1 MQCLFL
7 DFETYFSNE
16 YTLRQMT
23 PVEYIMD
30 PRFEALGC
38 AFVQEDGS
46 AVWVDGPDLD
56 SYMQGID
63 WENTLAISHNALFDM
78 LILAYRY
85 DIHPKMYGCTLSMAR
100 NHLAHKISS
109 LSLAS
114 VSQHFGLPAKMETL
128 LKTKGVSFAAL
139 QWQPDLHEEMKRY
152 GIDDAQ
158 KCRTIFQFL
167 LGSGFPPQE
176 LHTIDWVVRMAAQPK
191 FELDPLVLAEHLA
204 ATRASKAQL
213 LAAASLVLTDEL
225 MSDIKF
231 ATLLEQHGVDVPVK
245 ISKRT
250 GREAYAFAKTDKEFT
265 ALLDHDNPIVQAL
278 VAARLGHKST
288 IEESRTERLI
298 AISRCAPSLPV
309 PLKYSGAHTH
319 RFSGDWKINLQ
330 NLPRGGELRRALRAP
345 KGKVVV
351 AVDAS
356 QIEARINACFSN
368 QANLVGAFGGKKG
381 KILGLADTTDVYAW
395 FASYVYRDREIRKG
409 SPERFVGKTAIL
421 SLGYGSS
428 WQVFQAMCRNQG
440 DVHLSDTDAQS
451 VVYIYRNM
459 FMQIRGNWRRAE
471 GILLDMSRK
480 DGGWWGPIKVE
491 RWGLLLPDGN
501 RLRYRDLGMDQNDQ
515 GKWGWQFMRGPVP
528 QRIYGA
534 KLVENAVQAMAFVH
548 IKETAMRV
556 KKLTRGLLMPSH
568 QVHDE
573 LIYIVDEKLAD
584 MVRDLVVAEMSK
596 PPDWMPDVP
605 LAAEG
610 KIGHTYYDAK

>member
-7 DFETYFSNE
+7 DFETYFSND

-38 AFVQEDGS
+38 AFVDERGNP
-46 AVWVDGPDLD
+46 VWVNGPDLA
-56 SYMQGID
+56 SFMAGID

-78 LILAYRY
+78 LVLAYRY
-85 DIHPKMYGCTLSMAR
+85 GIHPKMYGCTLSMAR

-114 VSQHFGLPAKMETL
+114 VSQHYGLPNKMETL
-128 LKTKGVSFAAL
+128 SKSKGVSFTAL
-139 QWQPDLHEEMKRY
+139 QWQPDLYEEMKRY
-152 GIDDAQ
+152 GVDDAQ
-158 KCRTIFQFL
+158 KCRTIFYTIL
-167 LGSGFPPQE
+167 HEGFPPEE
-176 LHTIDWVVRMAAQPK
+176 LHTVDWVIRMAAQPK

-204 ATRASKAQL
+204 ATKAAKAQL
-213 LAAASLVLTDEL
+213 LAQASLVLSDEL

-231 ATLLEQHGVDVPVK
+231 ATLLEQQGVDAPMK

-250 GREAYAFAKTDKEFT
+250 GKEAFAFAKTDKEFT
-265 ALLDHDNPIVQAL
+265 ALLDHDNPVVQAL

-298 AISRCAPSLPV
+298 AISRCAPTLPV

-345 KGKVVV
+345 SGKVVV

-356 QIEARINACFSN
+356 QIEARINASFSGEKV
-368 QANLVGAFGGKKG
+368 LVDAFAGRLT
-381 KILGLADTTDVYAW
+381 KITGMEKTTDVYAW
-395 FASYVYRDREIRKG
+395 FAGFIYRKEILKG
-409 SPERFVGKTAIL
+409 SIERFVGKTAIL

-451 VVYIYRNM
+451 VVHIYRNM

-471 GILLDMSRK
+471 SILLDMSRK
-480 DGGWWGPIKVE
+480 DGGMWGPIKVE
-491 RWGLLLPDGN
+491 RWGMLLPDGN
-501 RLRYRDLGMDQNDQ
+501 RLRYRDLGMDQNEQ

-556 KKLTRGLLMPSH
+556 KKLTKGLLMPSH

-573 LIYIVDEKLAD
+573 LIYIVDEHLAD
-584 MVRDLVVAEMSK
+584 MVKELVVAEMSK
-596 PPDWMPDVP
+596 PPTWMPDVP